1 VLAAR
6 SLYGAEELLVSDES
20 TALATVDDAA
30 ELEATATAKAY
41 VIEVESQQSNAA
53 PTTEDDARVFLN
65 YGAIIPPYDPRQL
78 SSMFEKSTA
87 LRPNVDAYKT
97 NIEGFGYRL
106 EPTIDLD
113 AEDVDEKIADA
124 ILLTKIADDDPFP
137 TAPEEEVGATKLTL
151 KAEMRLE
158 KLRLEQFFKNCGG
171 NISFI
176 ELRERTRQELETTG
190 NAFWEI
196 LRDGRGRPVRIELIP
211 APSMRLMRAELK
223 FSEVVETRRVSPTAL
238 RQYAVKRRLRRFVQ
252 VLFGQFIAYF
262 KELDDPRVMSS
273 RSGRVYVSTQA
284 LQRQEPGVAPATE
297 VLHFRIHSPL
307 TAYGVPRWV
316 GASLAVLGSRAAE
329 EVNVT
334 YFDNKAVP
342 PMCVLVSG
350 GKLAAGMAERI
361 RDYIRDNIKGRD
373 NFHAILVLEAEPAAG
388 ALAGANGSRCRI
400 EIKNLMDSQNQDGL
414 FQEYDANNTEKVGNQ
429 FRLPKLL
436 RGDTKDFNR
445 ATADAALDYAEQQV
459 FAPERTKMDH
469 LINRRLMGLLDSRF
483 FEFVSNGVQTKDQ
496 PELAGMIKGHVQLGI
511 LTPNEGRE
519 LSSDVFGKTFK
530 KLEHPWADQPLS
542 LSLAQTSA
550 GLGVGADGPPP
561 SPDEAKALEFA
572 ASRLVQLRA
581 KLAEWEG
588 VAGQAAL
595 DMARKGES
603 EHVIRVPAAEFNRW
617 FESAPT

>member
-1 VLAAR
+1 ME
-6 SLYGAEELLVSDES
+6 SS
-20 TALATVDDAA
+20 TALATTTDDAA
-30 ELEATATAKAY
+30 ELEATAKAY
-41 VIEVESQQSNAA
+41 VIEVESQPSNAA

-65 YGAIIPPYDPRQL
+65 YGAIIPPYDPRSL
-78 SSMFEKSTA
+78 SSMYEKSTA

-113 AEDVDEKIADA
+113 AADVDEKIADA

-137 TAPEEEVGATKLTL
+137 TAPAEDVAATKLTL

-158 KLRLEQFFKNCGG
+158 KLRLEQFFANCGG

-190 NAFWEI
+190 NAYWEI
-196 LRDGRGRPVRIELIP
+196 LRDGRGRPVRIELVP

-223 FSEVVETRRVSPTAL
+223 WTDITESRRVSPIAL
-238 RQYAVKRRLRRFVQ
+238 RQYGVKRRLRRYVQ

-262 KELDDPRVMSS
+262 KELDDPRIMSS
-273 RSGRVYVSTQA
+273 RSGRVYSSIHA

-297 VLHFRIHSPL
+297 ILHFRIHSPL

-316 GASLAVLGSRAAE
+316 GATLAVLGSRAAE

-334 YFDNKAVP
+334 FFDNKAVP
-342 PMCVLVSG
+342 PMCVMVSG

-361 RDYIRDNIKGRD
+361 KDYIRDNIKGRD
-373 NFHAILVLEAEPAAG
+373 NFHAILVLEAEPATA

-400 EIKNLMDSQNQDGL
+400 EIKNLMDSMQKDAL

-445 ATADAALDYAEQQV
+445 ATADAALDYAEQQI

-469 LINRRLMGLLDSRF
+469 LINRRLMTLLDSRF
-483 FEFVSNGVQTKDQ
+483 FNFVSKGVQTKDQ
-496 PELAGMIKGHVQLGI
+496 PALAEMIRAHVHEGI

-519 LSSDVFGKTFK
+519 LSSDVFAKTFK
-530 KLEHPWADQPLS
+530 NLDHPWADQPLS
-542 LSLAQTSA
+542 LTLAEASA
-550 GLGVGADGPPP
+550 GTLPGGPPK
-561 SPDEAKALEFA
+561 PDEAKALEHA
-572 ASRLVQLRA
+572 AARLVQLRS

-588 VAGQAAL
+588 VAGAAAL
-595 DMARKGES
+595 DLARTNES
-603 EHVIRVPAAEFNRW
+603 RKVIHVPASEFNKW
-617 FESAPT
+617 FEPSP

>member
-1 VLAAR
+1 
-6 SLYGAEELLVSDES
+6 VSDPS
-20 TALATVDDAA
+20 TALATVDDSA
-30 ELEATATAKAY
+30 ELEATAKAY
-41 VIEVESQQSNAA
+41 VIEIEAQPSNAA

-65 YGAIIPPYDPRQL
+65 YGAIVPPYDPRQL
-78 SSMFEKSTA
+78 SSMFEKSTS

-124 ILLTKIADDDPFP
+124 ILLEKIADDDPFP
-137 TAPEEEVGATKLTL
+137 TAPAEEVKGMKLTL

-158 KLRLEQFFKNCGG
+158 KLRLEQFFANCGG
-171 NISFI
+171 QLSFI

-190 NAFWEI
+190 NAYWEV

-211 APSMRLMRAELK
+211 APTMRLMRAEQQ
-223 FSEVVETRRVSPTAL
+223 FSDVVESRRVSPTAL
-238 RQYAVKRRLRRFVQ
+238 RQYGVKRRLRRYVQ

-262 KELDDPRVMSS
+262 KELDDPRIMSS
-273 RSGRVYVSTQA
+273 RSGRVYSSIHT

-297 VLHFRIHSPL
+297 ILHFRIHSPL

-316 GASLAVLGSRAAE
+316 GATLAVLGSRAAE

-342 PMCVLVSG
+342 PMCVMVSG
-350 GKLAAGMAERI
+350 GKLAAGMADRI

-373 NFHAILVLEAEPAAG
+373 NFHAILVLEAEPASG
-388 ALAGANGSRCRI
+388 ALSGANGSRCRI
-400 EIKNLMDSQNQDGL
+400 EIKNLMDSMQQDAL
-414 FQEYDANNTEKVGNQ
+414 FQVYDQNNTEKVGNQ

-436 RGDTKDFNR
+436 RGDTRDFNR

-469 LINRRLMGLLDSRF
+469 LINRRLMTLLDSRF
-483 FEFVSNGVQTKDQ
+483 FEFVSNGIQTKDQ
-496 PELAGMIKGHVQLGI
+496 PELAGMIRSHVQLGI

-519 LSSDVFGKTFK
+519 LSGDVFGKTFK
-530 KLEHPWADQPLS
+530 KVDHPWADQPLS

-550 GLGVGADGPPP
+550 GVAVGTDGAAPP
-561 SPDEAKALEFA
+561 PDEAKALEHA
-572 ASRLVQLRA
+572 ASRLVQLRS

-588 VAGQAAL
+588 VAGAAAL
-595 DMARKGES
+595 DFARKNEN
-603 EHVIRVPAAEFNRW
+603 EKVIHVPAKEFNSW
-617 FESAPT
+617 FEPSP